1 MRISKDTCQVLIFEC
16 VCVCV
21 CVCVRDS
28 DKVQGLC
35 YAPHTRQLISCGSDG
50 GIVIWNMDVTR
61 QEVREILYRA
71 RMKCLVQKGL
81 PRVVFMLVKYV
92 CLHSLSMS
100 SSVLCL
106 RLLSGLTVTR
116 VRNVN
121 SPSSGILNRCGTVRK
136 LACDRY
142 SQQNHCKNK

>member
-1 MRISKDTCQVLIFEC
+1 MC
-16 VCVCV
+16 VCN
-21 CVCVRDS
+21 S

-61 QEVREILYRA
+61 QEVREILFRA
-71 RMKCLVQKGL
+71 RMKCLLQNGL
-81 PRVVFMLVKYV
+81 PHVVFMLVAYV

-106 RLLSGLTVTR
+106 RLPSGLTVTR
-116 VRNVN
+116 VKNVN
-121 SPSSGILNRCGTVRK
+121 SHSSGILNRCGTVRK

-142 SQQNHCKNK
+142 SEQSHCKKKKKTRILQL